1 MKSFHNNC
9 VRLLFHLALQRLA
22 SSCARYF
29 CLYHEASI
37 FLNVF
42 SNTDKISF
50 TSSLL
55 SPTAVRFGCFSEYRT
70 IVFFLSDLKWSS
82 HCGYARL
89 APEHLDSPFPIQNKE
104 NLGKNDRDPSPWVVT
119 WHLWESEK
127 VKGWDIKRNVGPW
140 ACRRVEKK
148 TSPIFPSFISTPL
161 KVWK

>member
-55 SPTAVRFGCFSEYRT
+55 SPTAVRFDCFSEYRT

-89 APEHLDSPFPIQNKE
+89 APEHLGPSRVASSKGIKAKWY
-104 NLGKNDRDPSPWVVT
+104 LGNARQGNALGIAPGAV
-119 WHLWESEK
+119 L
-127 VKGWDIKRNVGPW
+127 
-140 ACRRVEKK
+140 
-148 TSPIFPSFISTPL
+148 
-161 KVWK
+161 